1 MIYILIKYDIHKNKE
16 GYSGYIKEIPGVNTQ
31 GTTLKETKENLK
43 EALLLILKTKKD
55 LPLVFKNDIKN
66 T

>member
-1 MIYILIKYDIHKNKE
+1 MKYTKIYNKNK
-16 GYSGYIKEIPGVNTQ
+16 GYYLGWIKEIPGINTQ
-31 GTTLKETKENLK
+31 GKTLKETKENLE
-43 EALLLILKTKKD
+43 EAFSLILKTKHD